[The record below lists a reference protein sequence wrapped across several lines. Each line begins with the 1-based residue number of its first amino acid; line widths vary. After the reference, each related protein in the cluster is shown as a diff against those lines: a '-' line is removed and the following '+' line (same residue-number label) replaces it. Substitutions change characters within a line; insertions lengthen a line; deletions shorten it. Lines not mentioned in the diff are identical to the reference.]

1 MRETYI
7 DYGKAIFIIM
17 VISVHAGLSSIDSWS
32 YVRMIFFFF
41 VTGYTYTIGKRS
53 LADGIKRRF
62 TGIMPSFWKLI
73 LFNVVLDIIR
83 AEYLGYD
90 DYNIAKADVMFGL
103 YGANLVPKAVPF
115 SDFFMNEAISP
126 KNLPFAYSVIT
137 PLNCHLWFLAAM
149 FSGCVLFFI
158 YVEKIRR
165 NKFYDIPVIL
175 LMLYIASLE
184 SLNTFQLPFSIGR
197 GCLACACMIAAV
209 NIKELRLISHA
220 AMKRKIIC
228 GLIALCVFVFTYLN
242 GSYKC
247 SFIISFYGDGTV
259 FSVLMTYLGG
269 VSAAVLF
276 LYLMQILEHYYKS
289 PTLEFIGRNT
299 MTLYLWNMIFNTIF
313 SILLL
318 KITGNEVVLDE
329 FNMALLPGNSYL
341 FIFITVLLTVITGT
355 VNYPSL

>member
-1 MRETYI
+1 
-7 DYGKAIFIIM
+7 
-17 VISVHAGLSSIDSWS
+17 
-32 YVRMIFFFF
+32 
-41 VTGYTYTIGKRS
+41 
-53 LADGIKRRF
+53 
-62 TGIMPSFWKLI
+62 
-73 LFNVVLDIIR
+73 
-83 AEYLGYD
+83 
-90 DYNIAKADVMFGL
+90 MFAV

-115 SDFFMNEAISP
+115 SDFFINEAILP
-126 KNLPFAYSVIT
+126 DNLPLAYSVIT

-175 LMLYIASLE
+175 LMLYIVSLE
-184 SLNTFQLPFSIGR
+184 LLNTFQLPFSIGR
-197 GCLACACMIAAV
+197 GCFACACMIATV
-209 NIKELRLISHA
+209 NIKELRLISQ
-220 AMKRKIIC
+220 
-228 GLIALCVFVFTYLN
+228 IALCVFVFAYLN

-247 SFIISFYGDGTV
+247 SFIISFYGSGSF

-299 MTLYLWNMIFNTIF
+299 MTLYLWNIIFNTIF
-313 SILLL
+313 SLLLL

-341 FIFITVLLTVITGT
+341 LFLLQF
-355 VNYPSL
+355 Y